1 MLGNVLWFESCSCPN
16 VHFYLLISCV
26 FVHYLTMIKRVHDVQ
41 YLMCRGRVVGAV
53 QSLVVSEINRRK
65 LLFVLHVDG
74 NLRVWDLHGHV
85 KVLNFN
91 VGLLQSSGNSYDLSL
106 FLSVLVFAT
115 LLFQD
120 FIDRFFHCL
129 NESRLPF
136 Y

>member
-16 VHFYLLISCV
+16 AHFYLLMSCV
-26 FVHYLTMIKRVHDVQ
+26 FVHYLTIVHYLTMIKRVHDVR
-41 YLMCRGRVVGAV
+41 YLMCRGKVVGAA

-74 NLRVWDLHGHV
+74 NLRVWDLHGRV

-106 FLSVLVFAT
+106 FSISTHFFYSFVS
-115 LLFQD
+115 
-120 FIDRFFHCL
+120 RF
-129 NESRLPF
+129 